1 MVIDKFLLNLNVITT
16 LLFGFESIIKKLNQA
31 NNEGKKEFEALLNS
45 LSERNL
51 VKKSKKFTKKEF
63 FSIFKNVDLFNMAV
77 LENQICSLLKSIR
90 KKIETIETLT
100 ESFEKNFRFLME
112 YFNGCFGDKTKNVT
126 FENLQKELILD
137 AKRKE
142 IRKFFIFMKLVSILE
157 KMKLQFCKDTNL
169 KKEIGNLL
177 EEKVKTRI
185 SKEEFEED
193 LEEEKHFLQLWIFRP
208 YVEDNNIDVYYN
220 ILKEFTKN

>member
-51 VKKSKKFTKKEF
+51 VKKSKKFTKKDF
-63 FSIFKNVDLFNMAV
+63 FSIFQNVDLFNMAI
-77 LENQICSLLKSIR
+77 LENQIGSLLKSIR
-90 KKIETIETLT
+90 KKIENIETLT
-100 ESFEKNFRFLME
+100 ESFEKNFGFFLE

-142 IRKFFIFMKLVSILE
+142 IRKFFIFIKLASILE
-157 KMKLQFCKDTNL
+157 KLKLQFCKDTNL
-169 KKEIGNLL
+169 KKEIVNLL

-185 SKEEFEED
+185 SKEQFEED
-193 LEEEKHFLQLWIFRP
+193 LEEEKHFLQF
-208 YVEDNNIDVYYN
+208 
-220 ILKEFTKN
+220 